1 MLIKKII
8 ICFAVVGLSLSNP
21 VKTFAHNNSTFTFE
35 FNLSATTPLLHP
47 PYISGVID
55 DPTDPAATMGIA
67 AVIKEDGQPVNVN
80 DYTIVAVSD
89 NKLIVRD
96 NNIVILK
103 SAGQIIIKIIPSGAG
118 YANITVT
125 ATRGE
130 NTGALTIYYASS
142 GVADIPATTFWHTGI
157 SDASAV
163 VALDSN
169 YMVIADDEI
178 NALLVFNR
186 YQSGLPVAS
195 FNYEKFS
202 GLTDGSDGNYKEVD
216 CEAGTR
222 SLVYPQRTYW
232 SGSMSNGGKHFE
244 EKPNRSCLFETEIS
258 GTGAATKFTYK
269 GHYNNLRKQLLKWG
283 DKNGYKL
290 SSAADY
296 GMTPKSVEGF
306 NIEGMIFAPD
316 STTMYIGFRAPIV
329 PVTNR
334 TKALIAP
341 IQNFEKWF
349 SDGHPAGDPVIGDPI
364 ELNLGGR
371 GIRDILRLSDGT
383 YLIIA
388 GNSDEILNA
397 ALYTWTGKPTD
408 IPVLTNMMDVYA
420 LKIESGLEVFNNGQ
434 PTGKVQVIS
443 DNGSNIF
450 YNDDVQTKF
459 LSTGFKKFRSDIVD
473 IHQQSK

>member
-8 ICFAVVGLSLSNP
+8 ICSAVAFVLLINS

-55 DPTDPAATMGIA
+55 DPTDPAATIGIVA
-67 AVIKEDGQPVNVN
+67 TIKEDGKPVDIN
-80 DYTIVAVSD
+80 DYTIVASSD
-89 NKLIVRD
+89 NKLIIRD
-96 NNIVILK
+96 NNIVISK
-103 SAGQIIIKIIPSGAG
+103 SAGEIIIKIIPSGIG
-118 YANITVT
+118 YSNITIT
-125 ATRGE
+125 AVRGE
-130 NTGALTIYYASS
+130 DNSTLTIYYASS
-142 GVADIPATTFWHTGI
+142 GAADIPATTFWHTGI

-163 VALDSN
+163 VALDSD

-186 YQSGLPVAS
+186 YKSGLPVAS

-202 GLTDGSDGNYKEVD
+202 DLTDGSDGNYKEVD

-222 SLVYPQRTYW
+222 SFVHPERTYW
-232 SGSMSNGGKHFE
+232 SGSMSNGGKHFN
-244 EKPNRSCLFETEIS
+244 EKPNRSCLFEIEIS
-258 GTGAATKFTYK
+258 GTGTATKFSYK
-269 GHYNNLRKQLLKWG
+269 GHYNDLRKQLLKWG
-283 DKNGYKL
+283 DKNGYKF
-290 SSAADY
+290 SSAED

-306 NIEGMIFAPD
+306 NMEGMIFAPD

-341 IQNFEKWF
+341 IQNFETWF
-349 SDGHPAGDPVIGDPI
+349 NNGQPSGNPVIGDPI
-364 ELNLGGR
+364 ELDLGGR
-371 GIRDILRLSDGT
+371 GIRDMLRLKDGN

-388 GNSDEILNA
+388 GSSDEILNGA
-397 ALYTWTGKPTD
+397 IYSWTGRPKD
-408 IPVLTNMMDVYA
+408 APVLTNTLDVYA
-420 LKIESGLEVFNNGQ
+420 LKIESGLEILNNGH

-450 YNDDVQTKF
+450 YNNDVQTKY
-459 LSTGFKKFRSDIVD
+459 LPENFKKFRSDMVN
-473 IHQQSK
+473 IHQQ